1 MDPSVLLQAQGVR
14 LADPMQ
20 YATQALSLAD
30 LASRREMQRYAIA
43 KQRRDDEAA
52 ALLSRA
58 LPAFLRAGMTDEAL
72 AQAPPEVQQSLFAV
86 QQKARKERADVDKT
100 LAETDAKR
108 ADVKQKALRD
118 ISNVAYEEAKNP
130 NNLSLSRVN
139 RVAKFYG
146 VDLPQMP
153 TDPRDANGVRD
164 YLSMLGN
171 AGYDVKDRESLA
183 ETKRGHDLTA
193 ATAAEGQR
201 VTMRGQDMTD
211 ARARQELAERIRNNN
226 MTDARATEYNSVV
239 SGLPQEVSVDG
250 KPTLAIYDRRSG
262 TFYDP
267 NTKQPIYGGIGPKTP
282 EMPASMIQAMAQN
295 EVTISNIARAKQLVL
310 ESPQAFGAMNYLGD
324 DIAQRRDPKG
334 VSARAVVSDIGGQRI
349 QDRSG
354 AAVTVGEMER
364 LRPYIPK
371 VTDTPETI
379 IKKLE
384 EFERGYRQI
393 QEELAQGR
401 SLADVVRAR
410 NRDRASDQG
419 AAPSKPPTAQPEWTD
434 IGGGL
439 RVRPAR

>member
-1 MDPSVLLQAQGVR
+1 M
-14 LADPMQ
+14 
-20 YATQALSLAD
+20 
-30 LASRREMQRYAIA
+30 
-43 KQRRDDEAA
+43 
-52 ALLSRA
+52 
-58 LPAFLRAGMTDEAL
+58 
-72 AQAPPEVQQSLFAV
+72 
-86 QQKARKERADVDKT
+86 
-100 LAETDAKR
+100 
-108 ADVKQKALRD
+108 
-118 ISNVAYEEAKNP
+118 
-130 NNLSLSRVN
+130 
-139 RVAKFYG
+139 
-146 VDLPQMP
+146 
-153 TDPRDANGVRD
+153 
-164 YLSMLGN
+164 
-171 AGYDVKDRESLA
+171 
-183 ETKRGHDLTA
+183 
-193 ATAAEGQR
+193 
-201 VTMRGQDMTD
+201 
-211 ARARQELAERIRNNN
+211 
-226 MTDARATEYNSVV
+226 
-239 SGLPQEVSVDG
+239 SVDG

-384 EFERGYRQI
+384 EFERVYKQI

-419 AAPSKPPTAQPEWTD
+419 AAPSKPPAAQPDWTD
-434 IGGGL
+434 MDGVI
-439 RVRPAR
+439 RARPAR

>member
-1 MDPSVLLQAQGVR
+1 MDPSILLQAQGVK

-20 YATQALSLAD
+20 YAAQALSLAD
-30 LASRREMQRYAIA
+30 LASRRELQRYAIA
-43 KQRRDDEAA
+43 KQQREDEAA
-52 ALLSRA
+52 SLLSRA

-72 AQAPPEVQQSLFAV
+72 TQAPPEVQQSLFAL
-86 QQKARKERADVDKT
+86 QQRSRKERADVDKT

-118 ISNVAYEEAKNP
+118 ISNVAYEEVKNP

-153 TDPRDANGVRD
+153 TDPRDVNGVRD

-201 VTMRGQDMTD
+201 VTMRGQNLAD

-226 MTDARATEYNSVV
+226 MTDARSRDANAAASGTRSSSSIVQIRKEIESLPDEKNYRAALPILRSVAKAPDTPAGDLDLIYGVGKVLDPGSVV
-239 SGLPQEVSVDG
+239 RE
-250 KPTLAIYDRRSG
+250 
-262 TFYDP
+262 
-267 NTKQPIYGGIGPKTP
+267 
-282 EMPASMIQAMAQN
+282 
-295 EVTISNIARAKQLVL
+295 
-310 ESPQAFGAMNYLGD
+310 
-324 DIAQRRDPKG
+324 
-334 VSARAVVSDIGGQRI
+334 
-349 QDRSG
+349 
-354 AAVTVGEMER
+354 GEMVMVTNSQSPLLRVLGTAQWAKGNGR
-364 LRPYIPK
+364 L
-371 VTDTPETI
+371 TP
-379 IKKLE
+379 
-384 EFERGYRQI
+384 RMRQ
-393 QEELAQGR
+393 ELVEMLNGRVAELAQAR
-401 SLADVVRAR
+401 EDALTPYRAQVRAEGLPE
-410 NRDRASDQG
+410 DQLFT
-419 AAPSKPPTAQPEWTD
+419 PLKLPEHKDGWTD

>member
-139 RVAKFYG
+139 LVAKFYG

-164 YLSMLGN
+164 YLLMLGN
-171 AGYDVKDRESLA
+171 AGYDVKDRESQA
-183 ETKRGHDLTA
+183 ETKRGHDL
-193 ATAAEGQR
+193 
-201 VTMRGQDMTD
+201 TMRGQDMTD

-226 MTDARATEYNSVV
+226 MTDARATEYTNVV
-239 SGLPQEVSVDG
+239 SGMPQEVSVDG

-282 EMPASMIQAMAQN
+282 EMPASMIQTMAQN

-371 VTDTPETI
+371 ITDTPETI

-384 EFERGYRQI
+384 EFERVYQQI

-419 AAPSKPPTAQPEWTD
+419 AAPSKPPAAQPDWTD
-434 IGGGL
+434 MDGVI
-439 RVRPAR
+439 RARPAR

>member
-183 ETKRGHDLTA
+183 ETKRGHDLT
-193 ATAAEGQR
+193 
-201 VTMRGQDMTD
+201 MRGQDMTD

-226 MTDARATEYNSVV
+226 MTDARAKEYNSVV

-334 VSARAVVSDIGGQRI
+334 VSARAVVSDIAGQRI

-371 VTDTPETI
+371 ITDTPETI

-384 EFERGYRQI
+384 EFERGYQQI

-419 AAPSKPPTAQPEWTD
+419 AAPSKPPAAQPDWTD
-434 IGGGL
+434 MDGVI
-439 RVRPAR
+439 RARPAR